1 MQEMFTTNF
10 SMLDWGIVAIYLV
23 GVGLAGVI
31 VNRYVHNVSDYM
43 VGGRGA
49 GTALNM
55 STYIG
60 TGLGLVTIMYV
71 AIDAFSK
78 GFSYMMIPLIGVVI
92 ALFVGSTGFVIR
104 RLRTYELVTI
114 PEFFEKRFDKFIKTV
129 KHLGPASLTEILCL
143 YDPKRY
149 GVWNDRS
156 RKALQILGFDDLPL
170 SKYYISGKEYI
181 RINETLKQIA
191 KELQTLGHERANLIT
206 VDLFLWL
213 VWKEGLMI
221 ICQNLMTQES

>member
-1 MQEMFTTNF
+1 M
-10 SMLDWGIVAIYLV
+10 
-23 GVGLAGVI
+23 GLREFQKEKI
-31 VNRYVHNVSDYM
+31 REYFKRISKLPEFKEEEKIRHQ
-43 VGGRGA
+43 R
-49 GTALNM
+49 TAL
-55 STYIG
+55 
-60 TGLGLVTIMYV
+60 V
-71 AIDAFSK
+71 DF
-78 GFSYMMIPLIGVVI
+78 
-92 ALFVGSTGFVIR
+92 
-104 RLRTYELVTI
+104 LRTSEGIDRMTQLDLGKLVSNLWAYNAWANKDYVVEGI
-114 PEFFEKRFDKFIKTV
+114 WNENPNLKEYLRMLLHGKEPFEKRFDKFIKTV

-213 VWKEGLMI
+213 VWKEGERKETEKEIKELKDFDHNEI
-221 ICQNLMTQES
+221 RDYIKNIGE